1 MLQTAK
7 TIASDN
13 RKSETVKPKRVRS
26 AVRMSEVT
34 DILDGEV
41 RVFRTTHSGDVWQM
55 RMYVPEEK
63 KYIRLSL
70 RTRDKDAALKL
81 ARNEYI
87 KCSWLAIALTPRQK
101 A

>member
-7 TIASDN
+7 TIASDS

-70 RTRDKDAALKL
+70 RTKDKDAALKL
-81 ARNEYI
+81 ERNE
-87 KCSWLAIALTPRQK
+87 
-101 A
+101 

>member
-7 TIASDN
+7 TIASDS
-13 RKSETVKPKRVRS
+13 RKSEAVKPKRMRS
-26 AVRMSEVT
+26 AIRMSEVT

-70 RTRDKDAALKL
+70 RTKDKDAALKL
-81 ARNEYI
+81 AR
-87 KCSWLAIALTPRQK
+87 
-101 A
+101 

>member
-7 TIASDN
+7 TIASDS
-13 RKSETVKPKRVRS
+13 RKSKTVKPKRVRS

-63 KYIRLSL
+63 NTFACR
-70 RTRDKDAALKL
+70 
-81 ARNEYI
+81 
-87 KCSWLAIALTPRQK
+87 
-101 A
+101 